1 MLSIAKLNHAHRPV
15 LQRSWKLRL
24 CFTIQPILL
33 SCLKFN
39 LEKNV
44 AQKTASV
51 ESKLGDKFVIESDSR
66 CSVSDNLHTATP
78 VNVKLA

>member
-1 MLSIAKLNHAHRPV
+1 M
-15 LQRSWKLRL
+15 
-24 CFTIQPILL
+24 
-33 SCLKFN
+33 
-39 LEKNV
+39 